1 MIGSLR
7 GVLLSK
13 KPYEVIVE
21 AAGVGYR
28 VAVPLGTLSD
38 LPAEGSAVFLHVHT
52 HVRDDAIQLFGF
64 SSEQEK
70 GVFTTLLGVTGIG
83 PKVAL
88 NIISGISHDDFLKAV
103 ESEDVALLSKI
114 PGLGKKT
121 AHRIVLEL
129 KGKLSFA
136 GPARDR
142 VFDDTLSALVN
153 LGYRRQDALES
164 LEKAWKKGYNDIETL
179 LRESLKNLTGA
190 ADGKA

>member
-13 KPYEVIVE
+13 RPYEVIVE
-21 AAGVGYR
+21 ASGVGYR
-28 VAVPLGTLSD
+28 LSVPLSTLSD
-38 LPAEGSAVFLHVHT
+38 LPDEGSVAFLHVHT

-70 GVFTTLLGVTGIG
+70 AIFTTLLGITGIG
-83 PKVAL
+83 PKGAL
-88 NIISGISHDDFLKAV
+88 NIISGISHDDFMKAV

-136 GPARDR
+136 EPSRDR
-142 VFDDTLSALVN
+142 AFDDTLSALVN
-153 LGYRRQDALES
+153 LGYRRQDALDS
-164 LEKAWKKGYNDIETL
+164 LEKAWKKGYNDIENL
-179 LRESLKNLTGA
+179 LKESLKNLTGA